1 MTETTKTSSHP
12 GRPGRADRE
21 TGTVAAA
28 PASTSPPLS
37 DPPPSSSAP
46 PSGSASAP
54 PSPPSAPPASHSP
67 ASTAPA
73 ARAASPGRPHRPGGI
88 RTDAATFEVVKNS
101 LYAVAEEMK
110 VVLAKTAYS
119 PILKVAGDYS
129 CGVFDARGNMVAQ
142 GPDLPIHLGSM
153 PDAVKA
159 VVRAWGDDIG
169 PGDAF
174 IHNDPYFGGSHLP
187 DVNVVTPAF
196 VEDDEE
202 ADTDTGRH
210 GDGDHDHGREG
221 KGSGSGSGRR
231 TLLGFCCVRAHWP
244 DVGSATPGSYGAVTE
259 VYGEGLRLPP
269 VRIQRAGS
277 MNRDVEDVIFA
288 NVRTPA
294 ERRGDLRAQI
304 AANRRAC
311 GRLAAL
317 ARKYGTA
324 NLTRIMQEVMDYS
337 EAMMRGL
344 LRELPDGEGAFEDFC
359 DGDGIVAPGANQD
372 DTFDVRLRIVKRGD
386 RLTVDFAGS
395 DPQVPGPMNAPLS
408 VTASGVFAALKMAV
422 DSAGVVPP
430 NSGAWRPIEVTAP
443 EGTVVNAVYP
453 APVVYANHEISHR
466 VCDMVFGALAS
477 FLPDRVMAC
486 SQGTSAVLTLGGEDY
501 RTGERYVSY
510 ETVKGGF
517 GARPDRDGINAVAS
531 GISNTMNTPVEI
543 IEMSFPVRV
552 ESYELRPDSGGAGR
566 FRGGLGTRRTW
577 RVLERGARATVCC
590 ERSKSAPFGIAGG
603 AAGAPARISVVEP
616 DAAERVLNSKGSF
629 DAPAGSLVV
638 FDVPGSGGYGPPGER
653 SREKLREDLADGYV
667 TPEGARRDYGI
678 PAADGLPTPD
688 PR

>member
-1 MTETTKTSSHP
+1 MAEERTRTSAHP
-12 GRPGRADRE
+12 GRPGNGSGGAA
-21 TGTVAAA
+21 AAA
-28 PASTSPPLS
+28 PPP
-37 DPPPSSSAP
+37 
-46 PSGSASAP
+46 
-54 PSPPSAPPASHSP
+54 
-67 ASTAPA
+67 
-73 ARAASPGRPHRPGGI
+73 RRPGAI
-88 RTDAATFEVVKNS
+88 RTDPATFEVVKNS

-159 VVRAWGDDIG
+159 VTQAWGDDVG
-169 PGDAF
+169 PGDTF

-196 VEDDEE
+196 VDDDDG
-202 ADTDTGRH
+202 ADGGGARAAA
-210 GDGDHDHGREG
+210 GGGSG
-221 KGSGSGSGRR
+221 KGSGGR

-244 DVGSATPGSYGAVTE
+244 DVGSATPGSYGAVTD

-269 VRIQRAGS
+269 VRIQRGGAV
-277 MNRDVEDVIFA
+277 NRDVEDVIFA

-311 GRLAAL
+311 DRLAAL
-317 ARKYGTA
+317 ARKYGAA
-324 NLTRIMQEVMDYS
+324 NLARIMQEVMDYS

-344 LRELPDGEGAFEDFC
+344 LRELPDGEGSFEDFC
-359 DGDGIVAPGANQD
+359 DGDGIIAPGANQD
-372 DTFDVRLRIVKRGD
+372 DTFDIRLRIVKRGD

-395 DPQVPGPMNAPLS
+395 DPQVAGPMNAPLS

-430 NSGAWRPIEVTAP
+430 NSGAWRPIEVRAP

-486 SQGTSAVLTLGGEDY
+486 SQGTSAVLTLGGVDY

-543 IEMSFPVRV
+543 IELSFPVRV
-552 ESYELRPDSGGAGR
+552 ESYELLPDSGGAGR
-566 FRGGLGTRRTW
+566 FRGGLGVRRTW
-577 RVLERGARATVCC
+577 RVLERGTRATVCC
-590 ERSKSAPFGIAGG
+590 ERTKSAPFGIAGG

-616 DAAERVLNSKGSF
+616 DGAERVLNSKGSF
-629 DAPAGSLVV
+629 DAPAGALVV
-638 FDVPGSGGYGPPGER
+638 FDVPGSGGYGSPGER
-653 SREKLREDLADGYV
+653 DHEKLHEDLADGYV
-667 TPEGARRDYGI
+667 TPEGGRRDYGLPASTPSPEARPSSRAASASSTASAT
-678 PAADGLPTPD
+678 PAARPARTAPD
-688 PR
+688 AAHPVGGRRHRHRVEP